1 VQIRT
6 RPAAQELMDD
16 PACAEGELRLALR
29 DLGRINRVF
38 GAHRFVRAYLDRAI
52 PAAGHRRPGAVA
64 FRLVDVASGGGDVA
78 VAVAC
83 WAARRNIS
91 VRFVAVDRH
100 ATTAG
105 LAREATRR
113 HRGISVV
120 RGDARALP
128 FADRTFDVGLCTLA
142 LHHMRDE
149 DAALVLREL
158 HRVARRGFLAVDLVR
173 GGVGHAAVWLLTRL
187 SRSRVLRHDGPLSVR
202 RARSIEEYRRLAESS
217 GIPDL
222 RVSPLPGF
230 RVSLARLQDAGAAP
244 R

>member
-1 VQIRT
+1 M

-16 PACAEGELRLALR
+16 PACAEGDLRPALR

-38 GAHRFVRAYLDRAI
+38 GAHRFVRAYLDRAVPEAARRR
-52 PAAGHRRPGAVA
+52 PAAGV
-64 FRLVDVASGGGDVA
+64 FRLVDVASGGGDIA
-78 VAVAC
+78 VAVAR
-83 WAARRNIS
+83 WAARREIA
-91 VRFVAVDRH
+91 VRFVAVDLH
-100 ATTAG
+100 ATTAR
-105 LAREATRR
+105 LAREATAR
-113 HRGISVV
+113 HRGIAIV

-142 LHHMRDE
+142 LHHMRDD

-158 HRVARRGFLAVDLVR
+158 HRVARCGFLAVDLVR

-187 SRSRVLRHDGPLSVR
+187 SGSRVLRHDGPLSVR
-202 RARSIEEYRRLAESS
+202 RARSMEEYRRLADAS

-230 RVSLARLQDAGAAP
+230 RVSLARLQDAGAPP